1 MHEVDLSCIA
11 RSEFE
16 IIEDIGDVMKK
27 RPLARGWIVLTLV
40 ITLIAIGTVGYM
52 ALTDSSVIDGLYMTI
67 ITISTVGYR
76 EISDLSPVGKIFTI
90 CIILSGL
97 GIVSYSLLETVSFL
111 IDGGVKRIFRRKAME
126 KQISMMVDHIIVC
139 GAGQTG
145 SSVIE
150 QFTLTKTKFI
160 VIEHQ
165 ESRATELEEAGIPVI
180 CGDATNEDILTLAG
194 VMQAKGLV
202 SCLEDDAHNVY
213 TILTARGLNPKL
225 YIVARSIEKGSAE
238 KLKRAGAD
246 KTISPNE
253 IGGIRMAYLM
263 LKPHVVSFLDIV
275 TRFDDELLELGEVS
289 IESGAELSGVMIK
302 DAGIPQRTGLIII
315 AIQNPGGKLRFNPGP
330 NEKLPPGSSMLVLG
344 KPDKI
349 EMLRAIASSKK
360 KD

>member
-1 MHEVDLSCIA
+1 MQ
-11 RSEFE
+11 
-16 IIEDIGDVMKK
+16 K
-27 RPLARGWIVLTLV
+27 RPLARGWIILTLV
-40 ITLIAIGTVGYM
+40 VVLITTGTLGYM
-52 ALTDSSVIDGLYMTI
+52 TLTGASVIDGLYMTI

-76 EISDLSPVGKIFTI
+76 EIVDLSPVGKIFTI

-97 GIVSYSLLETVSFL
+97 GIVSYSLLEAVSFL
-111 IDGGVKRIFRRKAME
+111 IDGGVNRIFRRRAME
-126 KQISMMVDHIIVC
+126 KLIAGMVDHIIVC

-150 QFTLTKTKFI
+150 QFTHAKTSFI

-165 ESRATELEEAGIPVI
+165 EARAAELEETGIPVI
-180 CGDATNEDILTLAG
+180 CGDATNEEVLIEAGIL
-194 VMQAKGLV
+194 QAKGLI
-202 SCLEDDAHNVY
+202 SCLEADAQNVY

-253 IGGIRMAYLM
+253 IGGVRMAYLM

-275 TRFDDELLELGEVS
+275 TRFDDEFLELGEVT
-289 IESGAELSGVMIK
+289 IEPDAELTGIMVK

-315 AIQNPGGKLRFNPGP
+315 AIRNPGGKLRFNPGP
-330 NEKLPPGSSMLVLG
+330 NELLSAGSSMLVLG
-344 KPDKI
+344 KPDRI
-349 EMLRAIASSKK
+349 ELLRKIASNKRK
-360 KD
+360 N

>member
-1 MHEVDLSCIA
+1 ML
-11 RSEFE
+11 
-16 IIEDIGDVMKK
+16 KT
-27 RPLARGWIVLTLV
+27 PLARGWIILTLV
-40 ITLIAIGTVGYM
+40 VTLIAIGTVGYM
-52 ALTDSSVIDGLYMTI
+52 TLTDSSMIDGLYMTI
-67 ITISTVGYR
+67 ITISTVGNR
-76 EISDLSPVGKIFTI
+76 EIVDLSPVGEIFTI
-90 CIILSGL
+90 CLILSGL
-97 GIVSYSLLETVSFL
+97 GIVSFSLLEAVSFL

-126 KQISMMVDHIIVC
+126 KQIAMMVDHIIVC

-165 ESRATELEEAGIPVI
+165 EARATELEEAGVLVI
-180 CGDATNEDILTLAG
+180 CGDATNEDVLIQAG
-194 VMQAKGLV
+194 ITQAKGLV
-202 SCLEDDAHNVY
+202 SCLEKDAQNVY
-213 TILTARGLNPKL
+213 IILTARGLNSEL
-225 YIVARSIEKGSAE
+225 YIVARSIEKGSAK

-275 TRFDDELLELGEVS
+275 TRFDDELLELGEVTVEDEAE
-289 IESGAELSGVMIK
+289 ISGFMIK

-315 AIQNPGGKLRFNPGP
+315 AIQSPGGKLRFNPGP
-330 NEKLPPGSSMLVLG
+330 NDKLPPGCSMLVLG

-349 EMLRAIASSKK
+349 EMLRVIASSKK
-360 KD
+360 KT

>member
-1 MHEVDLSCIA
+1 MQKS
-11 RSEFE
+11 
-16 IIEDIGDVMKK
+16 
-27 RPLARGWIVLTLV
+27 PLARGWIILTLV
-40 ITLIAIGTVGYM
+40 VVLITVGTLGYM
-52 ALTDSSVIDGLYMTI
+52 VLTDSSVIDGLYMTI
-67 ITISTVGYR
+67 ITISTVGNK
-76 EISDLSPVGKIFTI
+76 EITNLSPVGKIFTI

-97 GIVSYSLLETVSFL
+97 GIVSYSLLEAVSFL
-111 IDGGVKRIFRRKAME
+111 IDGGVKRIFRRRAME
-126 KQISMMVDHIIVC
+126 KQISMMDNHIIVC

-150 QFTLTKTKFI
+150 QFINTKTQFI
-160 VIEHQ
+160 VIEFQ
-165 ESRATELEEAGIPVI
+165 ESRVAELEEAGIPVI
-180 CGDATNEDILTLAG
+180 CGDATNEDILTQAG
-194 VMQAKGLV
+194 ITQAKGLI
-202 SCLEDDAHNVY
+202 SCLENDAQNVY

-289 IESGAELSGVMIK
+289 VEAESELSGLMIK
-302 DAGIPQRTGLIII
+302 DARIPQRTGLIII
-315 AIQNPGGKLRFNPGP
+315 AIQSPGGKLRFNPGSS
-330 NEKLPPGSSMLVLG
+330 EHLPPGINMLVLG

-349 EMLRAIASSKK
+349 EMLRSIASTKEK
-360 KD
+360 G

>member
-1 MHEVDLSCIA
+1 MVYGTV
-11 RSEFE
+11 FE
-16 IIEDIGDVMKK
+16 KFAERGEAM
-27 RPLARGWIVLTLV
+27 RNSPLAKGWVVLTLV
-40 ITLIAIGTVGYM
+40 ISLIAIGTAGYM
-52 ALTDSSVIDGLYMTI
+52 LLTGVSFIDGLYMTI

-76 EISDLSPVGKIFTI
+76 EIVDLSPVGKIFTI

-97 GIVSYSLLETVSFL
+97 GIISYSLLEAVSFL
-111 IDGGVKRIFRRKAME
+111 IDGGVKRIFRRRAME
-126 KQISMMVDHIIVC
+126 KQIAKMAGHIIVC

-150 QFTLTKTKFI
+150 QFTLTKTQFI

-165 ESRATELEEAGIPVI
+165 ETRAAELEEEGVPVI
-180 CGDATNEDILTLAG
+180 CGDATNEDVLTQAG
-194 VMQAKGLV
+194 IAQAKGLI
-202 SCLEDDAHNVY
+202 SCLENDAQNVY

-253 IGGIRMAYLM
+253 IGGVRMAYLM
-263 LKPHVVSFLDIV
+263 LKPHVMSFLDIV
-275 TRFDDELLELGEVS
+275 TRFDDELLELGEVT
-289 IESGAELSGVMIK
+289 IESGAELSDLMIK

-315 AIQNPGGKLRFNPGP
+315 AIRSPKGKLRFNPGP
-330 NEKLPPGSSMLVLG
+330 TEQLLPESCMLVLG

-349 EMLRAIASSKK
+349 EMLRSFASSKK

>member
-1 MHEVDLSCIA
+1 MRKS
-11 RSEFE
+11 
-16 IIEDIGDVMKK
+16 
-27 RPLARGWIVLTLV
+27 PLEKGWIVFTLV
-40 ITLIAIGTVGYM
+40 AILIVIGTVGYM
-52 ALTDSSVIDGLYMTI
+52 TLSNVSFIDGLYMTI

-76 EISDLSPVGKIFTI
+76 EVADLSPAGKIFTI

-97 GIVSYSLLETVSFL
+97 GIVSYSLLEAVSFL

-126 KQISMMVDHIIVC
+126 KQIARMVDHIIVC

-150 QFTLTKTKFI
+150 QFALTKTQFI
-160 VIEHQ
+160 VVEHQ
-165 ESRATELEEAGIPVI
+165 ETRATELAEAGVPVI
-180 CGDATNEDILTLAG
+180 CGDATNEDILIQAG
-194 VMQAKGLV
+194 ISQAKGLV
-202 SCLEDDAHNVY
+202 SCLENDAHNVY

-263 LKPHVVSFLDIV
+263 LKPHVMSFLDIV
-275 TRFDDELLELGEVS
+275 NRFDDELLELGEVTV
-289 IESGAELSGVMIK
+289 EAEAELSGLMVR

-315 AIQNPGGKLRFNPGP
+315 AIRNPGEKLRFNPGP
-330 NEKLPPGSSMLVLG
+330 NEQLSPESSMLVLG
-344 KPDKI
+344 KSDKI
-349 EMLRAIASSKK
+349 EMLRAMASNKK
-360 KD
+360 KE